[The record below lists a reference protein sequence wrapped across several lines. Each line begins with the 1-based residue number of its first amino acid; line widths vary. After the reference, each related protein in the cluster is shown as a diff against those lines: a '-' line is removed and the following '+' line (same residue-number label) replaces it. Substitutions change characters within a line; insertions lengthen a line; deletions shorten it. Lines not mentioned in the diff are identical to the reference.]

1 MATFPTSSL
10 AIAAFMSKC
19 IDLDVLKETMLH
31 MVPAKTRDANAK
43 AFDLGVKY
51 ATQAKSHS

>member
-1 MATFPTSSL
+1 
-10 AIAAFMSKC
+10 MSKC

-51 ATQAKSHS
+51 ATQAKPYS